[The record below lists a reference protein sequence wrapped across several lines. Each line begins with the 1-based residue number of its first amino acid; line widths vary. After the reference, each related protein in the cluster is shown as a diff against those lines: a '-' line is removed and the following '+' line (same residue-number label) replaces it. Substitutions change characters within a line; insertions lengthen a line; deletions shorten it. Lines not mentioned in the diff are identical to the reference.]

1 MRVVEKE
8 GESYMSF
15 QDILDHAEIG
25 EMPDD
30 PRVGKYPDASLVT
43 VSLKESQKVGTMI
56 VLEWGVLNGS
66 AAFTVQQYLYPPTL
80 DSLDFPKK
88 QFMRTLKNLGV
99 VPREYPKVLFPDI
112 KGIKA
117 IEESIQAG
125 CVGKQFPITV
135 SEYNDML
142 RVQVDKK

>member
-1 MRVVEKE
+1 
-8 GESYMSF
+8 MSF

-43 VSLKESQKVGTMI
+43 VSLKESQKVGLMV
-56 VLEWGVLNGS
+56 VLEWGVMNGS
-66 AAFTVQQYLYPPTL
+66 SPFTTQQYLIAPTL
-80 DSLDFPKK
+80 DSLDFGKK
-88 QFMRTLKNLGV
+88 QFMRTLKRLGI
-99 VPREYPKVLFPDI
+99 VPNDYKNVLYLDPE
-112 KGIKA
+112 GMRA
-117 IEESIQAG
+117 LAESLQAG